1 MDEKLLSLLGLAR
14 RAGKVSLGFDAAAD
28 SIRSGKCRLLLL
40 ASDLSERT
48 KRSAMR
54 ISENSQVRTIV
65 LDIPMEVLGAAIGK
79 LTGIVAVNDKGF
91 AEKMKTL
98 CFDKDRRN

>member
-1 MDEKLLSLLGLAR
+1 MNEKLLPLLGLAR
-14 RAGKVSLGFDAAAD
+14 RAGKLSLGFDAAAD
-28 SIRSGKCRLLLL
+28 SMRSGKCRLLLL

-54 ISENSQVRTIV
+54 ISGDSQVRTIV
-65 LDIPMEVLGAAIGK
+65 LNIPMETLGAAVGK

-98 CFDKDRRN
+98 CGE

>member
-1 MDEKLLSLLGLAR
+1 MEEKLLSLLGIAR
-14 RAGKVSLGFDAAAD
+14 RAGKAALGFDTAAD
-28 SIRSGKCRLLLL
+28 SMRSGKCRLLLL

-48 KRSAMR
+48 KRSINNAAQ
-54 ISENSQVRTIV
+54 NAQVRTIV
-65 LDIPMEVLGAAIGK
+65 LNIPMETLGAAVGK

-98 CFDKDRRN
+98 CGE